1 MNKYNILILSN
12 LDSIYAKED
21 ELIAESFRNDGHT
34 VTIKWLDYDE
44 MLDDKFDIILKRDTW
59 VENTLDIPKYLYHNN
74 NLKERLK
81 SKSVKKVNFCEI
93 DSEGKGYLIDYYKKG
108 LPVIPSIDNLEEV
121 KEFSNYDKFVLKPI
135 NSCNSAFGQKIID
148 KSEIV
153 KEFQG
158 GYFIQPKMN
167 FKSEVQCYFVA
178 NELMYTLEF
187 IPSKYPDYPPP
198 IKIEL
203 TEKERE
209 LVYNFVE
216 ETKLMVGFQRLDF
229 LRLENDELILLEIE
243 ATSPFMALMM
253 IDETLKNEVIDK
265 YKQNIYKYLEELT

>member
-21 ELIAESFRNDGHT
+21 ELIAESFRNDGHV

-44 MLDDKFDIILKRDTW
+44 MLDDKFDIILRRDTW
-59 VENTLDIPKYLYHNN
+59 VEDSRDIPKYLYHNN

-81 SKSVKKVNFCEI
+81 SKSVKKVNFYEI

-108 LPVIPSIDNLEEV
+108 LPVIPSTDNLEEV
-121 KEFSNYDKFVLKPI
+121 KEFNNYDEFVLKPI
-135 NSCNSAFGQKIID
+135 NSCNSAFGQKIIY
-148 KSEIV
+148 KSELE
-153 KEFQG
+153 KEFKE

-178 NELMYTLEF
+178 NELLYTFEF
-187 IPSKYPDYPPP
+187 IPSKYPNYPPP
-198 IKIEL
+198 IEIEL
-203 TEKERE
+203 TKKEKE
-209 LVYNFVE
+209 LVNKFVK
-216 ETKLMVGFQRLDF
+216 ETNVTVGFQRLDF
-229 LRLENDELILLEIE
+229 LRLENDELVLLEIE

-253 IDETLKNEVIDK
+253 IDESLKKEVIDK
-265 YKQNIYKYLEELT
+265 YKKNIYKYLEMGL